1 MGKLAFLI
9 FCTIAFLFV
18 IGIDFAQQ
26 RGASAGAFG
35 PGDYLDS
42 VRNRFGL
49 GETAASVPDSPEAD
63 PAQNVQPAATPA
75 GTGAVKQAAAGET
88 GGADL
93 NQLEARSYVGPAQAD
108 SPAAEPEV
116 TVNRPSKRTSGC
128 GAGSFCGVT
137 N

>member
-26 RGASAGAFG
+26 RGASAGTFG
-35 PGDYLDS
+35 PADYLDT
-42 VRNRFGL
+42 VRHRIGFGV
-49 GETAASVPDSPEAD
+49 TAASTPDSPEAV
-63 PAQNVQPAATPA
+63 PAQNVQPAETQAT
-75 GTGAVKQAAAGET
+75 TGPLKQALNSDGGKADFEVMKAG
-88 GGADL
+88 
-93 NQLEARSYVGPAQAD
+93 SYVGPAAVEP
-108 SPAAEPEV
+108 PAV
-116 TVNRPSKRTSGC
+116 IVNRLSKKTSGC